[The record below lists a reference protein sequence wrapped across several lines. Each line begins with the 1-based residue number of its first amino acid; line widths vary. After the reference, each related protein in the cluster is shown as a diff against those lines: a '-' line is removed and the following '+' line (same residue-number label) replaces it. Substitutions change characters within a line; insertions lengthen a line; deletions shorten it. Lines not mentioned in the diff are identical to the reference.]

1 MSDHDEI
8 RGLIAAV
15 ALGAATE
22 QERADVER
30 HAATC
35 PDCRAELDGLRAA
48 TAGLALDV
56 PQLDPPPALKRRV
69 MAAVRDDARR
79 RATPATARPR
89 RRLALWPA
97 IAAALAIVAIGLLA
111 WNVTL
116 RDGGAREI
124 AVAGNGDPSVTG
136 KLRIGDDGTA
146 VLRVSGLPPTAPGK
160 GYELWTIRDGAP
172 RSEGFAARTESGE
185 LVVATADLD
194 GVEALAITPEPRSN
208 TLGPTGRKVVVVE
221 L

>member
-1 MSDHDEI
+1 MSDHDDI

-48 TAGLALDV
+48 SAGLALDV
-56 PQLDPPPALKRRV
+56 PQLDPPPGLKRRV
-69 MAAVRDDARR
+69 LAAVHADADRRAPAAPVRR
-79 RATPATARPR
+79 RP
-89 RRLALWPA
+89 RLALWPA
-97 IAAALAIVAIGLLA
+97 AAAVLAVIAIGLLA
-111 WNVTL
+111 WNVSL
-116 RDGGAREI
+116 RDGGTREI
-124 AVAGNGDPSVTG
+124 SVVGNGDPAVTG
-136 KLRIGDDGTA
+136 RLRIADDGTA
-146 VLRVSGLPPTAPGK
+146 VLRVTGLPPAAAGQ

-194 GVEALAITPEPRSN
+194 GAQALAITPEPRSN
-208 TLGPTGRKVVVVE
+208 TSGPTGRQVVVVE